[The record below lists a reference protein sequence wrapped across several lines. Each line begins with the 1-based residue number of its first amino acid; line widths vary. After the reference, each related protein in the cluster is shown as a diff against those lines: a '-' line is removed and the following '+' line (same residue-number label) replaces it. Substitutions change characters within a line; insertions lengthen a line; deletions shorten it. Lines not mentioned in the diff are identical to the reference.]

1 MLRNIYPCLAARR
14 NLDRFNQGLHAL
26 AGAKVEWLGPLLG
39 NGRQKSGDLD
49 SFQIIKAELVTRSDA
64 EKAVWKVI
72 RPRLDPTKAA
82 ASGGVLHA
90 EEMQLIEAL
99 LREKKRAFAP

>member
-1 MLRNIYPCLAARR
+1 MLRNIHPRPPARR
-14 NLDRFNQGLHAL
+14 NLNRFYQGLHAL
-26 AGAKVEWLGPLLG
+26 SGAKVEWLGPLLG

-64 EKAVWKVI
+64 EKAVWIVI
-72 RPRLDPTKAA
+72 RPRLDPTEAA
-82 ASGGVLHA
+82 ATGGVLHA

-99 LREKKRAFAP
+99 L